1 MSRELFR
8 LLTTG
13 YGLAALGGAAL
24 WLAGAGALAAG
35 LTFWIGGAAAVLA
48 IAAMMT
54 RRGGGAS
61 AATGDGVVRDEELM
75 RWEQERRLDETALDE
90 TALDGSAA
98 DAARRI
104 G

>member
-1 MSRELFR
+1 MSRKLFR

-13 YGLAALGGAAL
+13 YGLAAMCGVAL

-48 IAAMMT
+48 IAAMLT
-54 RRGGGAS
+54 RGGDAP
-61 AATGDGVVRDEELM
+61 AATDDDVVGDEELM
-75 RWEQERRLDETALDE
+75 RWERERRLDAAPAAE
-90 TALDGSAA
+90 SAA
-98 DAARRI
+98 STRQI